1 MNQEDYELSKD
12 DYKCA
17 FEILRQSGRWTPSQ
31 IKKMMREPKGLRDD
45 FASAALTGLL
55 ANKFN
60 HPVRGVD
67 IAHEAFI
74 IADSMMSQREVV

>member
-1 MNQEDYELSKD
+1 MSAEDYELD
-12 DYKCA
+12 QHDHKCA

-31 IKKMMREPKGLRDD
+31 VRKLMREPKGLRDD

-67 IAHEAFI
+67 IAHEAYI
-74 IADSMMSQREVV
+74 IADSMMSRREQQ